1 MKWPNAQYIAQKT
14 KTLNIVDLFSQR
26 QFPRQENSIT
36 LVFTL
41 EMTKTSS
48 LPVQIEKLLVYI
60 NKCTALHCANKL
72 ERIYIYTVQF
82 LNNRMVV
89 CIRLCNLH

>member
-1 MKWPNAQYIAQKT
+1 MKWPNARYIAQKT

-26 QFPRQENSIT
+26 QFPRRDNST

-41 EMTKTSS
+41 EMTQTSS

-60 NKCTALHCANKL
+60 SKCTALHCANKL
-72 ERIYIYTVQF
+72 KEYTFTRSSF
-82 LNNRMVV
+82 LNNRMIV